1 MSSAEL
7 SGAVTTDDESV
18 TSGQVIL
25 FNDIDDVF
33 LIFIIVAHARSSAKF
48 SAEGTLRHHAEE
60 EPRAQ
65 AADEEGQ
72 KNSAEVMSCLEDK
85 FVNTCTKETVHNSFL
100 AKLRN
105 TSNIT
110 IDSEGARMRGC

>member
-33 LIFIIVAHARSSAKF
+33 LIFIIVAHARSSTKF
-48 SAEGTLRHHAEE
+48 SAEGTLRQHAEE
-60 EPRAQ
+60 EPWSQ

-72 KNSAEVMSCLEDK
+72 KNSAEVIGCLKKDK
-85 FVNTCTKETVHNSFL
+85 LLTHTQKEQFIIPYWPNYEIHQILQFIV
-100 AKLRN
+100 KV
-105 TSNIT
+105 
-110 IDSEGARMRGC
+110 

>member
-1 MSSAEL
+1 MGIPTGMSSAEL

-33 LIFIIVAHARSSAKF
+33 LIFIIVAHARSSTKF

-72 KNSAEVMSCLEDK
+72 KNSAEVMGCLKD
-85 FVNTCTKETVHNSFL
+85 
-100 AKLRN
+100 
-105 TSNIT
+105 
-110 IDSEGARMRGC
+110 

>member
-25 FNDIDDVF
+25 FNDVF
-33 LIFIIVAHARSSAKF
+33 LIFIIVAHARSSTKF
-48 SAEGTLRHHAEE
+48 SAEGTLRQHAEE
-60 EPRAQ
+60 EPWSQ

-72 KNSAEVMSCLEDK
+72 KNSAEVMGCL
-85 FVNTCTKETVHNSFL
+85 KE
-100 AKLRN
+100 
-105 TSNIT
+105 
-110 IDSEGARMRGC
+110 

>member
-25 FNDIDDVF
+25 FFNDIDDVF
-33 LIFIIVAHARSSAKF
+33 LISIIVAHARSSTKF
-48 SAEGTLRHHAEE
+48 SAEGTLRQHAEE
-60 EPRAQ
+60 EPWPQ

-72 KNSAEVMSCLEDK
+72 KNSAEVMGCL
-85 FVNTCTKETVHNSFL
+85 KE
-100 AKLRN
+100 
-105 TSNIT
+105 
-110 IDSEGARMRGC
+110 